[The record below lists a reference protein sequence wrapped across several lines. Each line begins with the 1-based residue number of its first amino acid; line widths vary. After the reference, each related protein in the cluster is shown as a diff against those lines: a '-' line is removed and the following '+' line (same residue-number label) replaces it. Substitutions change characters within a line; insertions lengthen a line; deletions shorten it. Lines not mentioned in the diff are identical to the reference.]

1 MEQLLAV
8 PKFVEPVAAIVT
20 ETVALGNSRI
30 ELRSSCDLHNHRGEP
45 RCYRCHSSYQAFTGS
60 VIRDIRPV
68 RKILDSSRRDAA
80 WSWLLQARMA
90 RNEEVM
96 CPKHGR

>member
-1 MEQLLAV
+1 MAMKTMLPRCLL
-8 PKFVEPVAAIVT
+8 
-20 ETVALGNSRI
+20 L
-30 ELRSSCDLHNHRGEP
+30 GEP
-45 RCYRCHSSYQAFTGS
+45 GCYRCHSSYQAFTGG

-90 RNEEVM
+90 RNEEVL
-96 CPKHGR
+96 CPKHGRENASRWNCRSRYIKPKRAGNTAGSRET